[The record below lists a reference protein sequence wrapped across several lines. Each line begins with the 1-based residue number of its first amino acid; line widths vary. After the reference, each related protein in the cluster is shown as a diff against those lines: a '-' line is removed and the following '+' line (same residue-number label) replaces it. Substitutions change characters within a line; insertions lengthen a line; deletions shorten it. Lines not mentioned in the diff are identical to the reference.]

1 MIPLE
6 APVGGVSAAYSILMN
21 LAETLGCRLRAP
33 NPLQRAVQTV
43 AATQAGSVVI
53 SRTLPTLDGL
63 AQRLTGHTL
72 PEVFAALPVVEL
84 TTTGRHSGRPRTSY
98 LVAIPHE
105 GGLGVIGTN
114 FGQRHTPSWVLNLEA
129 DPAATVS
136 HRGTSV
142 PVVARPATPAERE
155 RIMALAD
162 RTYDGYRAYR
172 ERITG
177 RQVRV
182 FVLEPSSD

>member
-1 MIPLE
+1 
-6 APVGGVSAAYSILMN
+6 MN

-43 AATQAGSVVI
+43 AATRVGSTVF
-53 SRTLPTLDGL
+53 SRTLPTLDSV
-63 AQRLTGHTL
+63 AQRVTGRTL
-72 PEVFAALPVVEL
+72 PEVLAALPVVEL
-84 TTTGRHSGRPRTSY
+84 TTTGRRSGRPRTSY

-114 FGQRHTPSWVLNLEA
+114 FGQSDTPGWVHNLEA
-129 DPAATVS
+129 DPRATVS
-136 HRGTSV
+136 HHGVSV
-142 PVVARPATPAERE
+142 PVVARPATDDERE

-172 ERITG
+172 QRITG
-177 RQVRV
+177 RHVRV
-182 FVLEPSSD
+182 FVLEPGEG